1 MTKERWDV
9 SEYVTVDVEFNDN
22 RQVADVFV
30 NQILT
35 DEGEEHYASR
45 QEGEVGSPLA
55 QMLFAAVDGI
65 QKLTIAEDCLT
76 IARAAEF
83 PWEAIID
90 EVRDALRDWY
100 L

>member
-1 MTKERWDV
+1 M
-9 SEYVTVDVEFNDN
+9 SEYVTVDVEFGEDANI
-22 RQVADVFV
+22 AELYI
-30 NQILT
+30 NQTLT
-35 DEGEEHYASR
+35 LVDEERYANQEE
-45 QEGEVGSPLA
+45 GDLGSPIA

-65 QKLTIAEDCLT
+65 KALTITEDCL
-76 IARAAEF
+76 IILREAGY

>member
-1 MTKERWDV
+1 M
-9 SEYVTVDVEFNDN
+9 SEYVTVIFEFGEDPHT
-22 RQVADVFV
+22 ADLLV

-35 DEGEEHYASR
+35 RADEEVYASA
-45 QEGEVGSPLA
+45 QAGDEGSPLA

-65 QKLTIAEDCLT
+65 KALTIVEDCLT
-76 IARAAEF
+76 ITRDPAF